1 MIKRMLRELSF
12 FKILFI
18 SCMTFVSSNVMGQ
31 DGVIKGIVNDSLRK
45 PIEAC
50 NVSIQGESNGTITDS
65 RGRYELKIT
74 PYKELII
81 VYSFLG
87 YASQKF
93 TIKLTPG
100 EIKELNVQLQSTV
113 KMLGPVNVS
122 GEKSRDLLMTP
133 IQPKTLELMPSASGN
148 FEGTLKTFP
157 GVVSNNELSSTY
169 SVRGGSFDEN
179 LVYVNDVEIYRPFL
193 TRSGQQEGLSFI
205 NSDLIA
211 NINFSSGGFNAT
223 YSDKLSSV
231 LDIEYRKPESFAG
244 TAYVSFLGA
253 GFHLEGISKN
263 EKFTWLT
270 GFRQKSN
277 QFLLQNLDTRGEYRP
292 TFTDLQSLF
301 SYQFTERTS
310 LSFLGNLSI
319 NDYRVIPTSRET
331 EFGNI
336 NEALKFTVYFGGQ
349 EQNAYSTSQSALT
362 LNHRVNDHLNLKFI
376 GAGFI
381 TKEKEN
387 FDILGEYFI
396 DELDKDLGSSNFGNV
411 ASNRGIGAFLDHARN
426 ELQASVT
433 SFEHKG
439 TYVQSKYNFKWGVKA
454 QHEEIVDNLDE
465 WQYRDSADFSIVHPP
480 DNPGD
485 SVDFTQ
491 QIVLNNVVKNKINLN
506 SNRFSS
512 FFNSTWQLDSSL
524 TLLAGVRATYWDFSN
539 ELNISPRASV
549 EYRPKGN
556 KFLKLR
562 AATGVYYQPPFYRE
576 LRGLD
581 GKINTDVKAQR
592 SIHFIVGGDY
602 QFLSWGREFKLTA
615 EAYYKKMSNLN
626 PYKLE
631 NTRLR
636 YLARNNADGYATG
649 LDLRVNGEF
658 VSGIESWASLSFLKT
673 AEDLNDDGYFNYYNS
688 EGDLIIPGYTFNNT
702 PVDSQFVTPGNIPR
716 PTDQRVTFSLFFQD
730 YLPKSPSV
738 RMHMTLIFG
747 TGLPFG
753 PPGNDRYKDIL
764 RAPTYRRVDIGFSKI
779 LIDEDKPNT
788 SRLKVISK
796 LKSLSLSLE
805 VFNLLQVSNTISYTW
820 ITDVTGRQYGIP
832 NYLTSRLLNLRLQ
845 AKF

>member
-1 MIKRMLRELSF
+1 MSRLQLTYTCFIFLLLLVVSNNAYCQEGIIKG
-12 FKILFI
+12 
-18 SCMTFVSSNVMGQ
+18 FVS
-31 DGVIKGIVNDSLRK
+31 DSLKK

-50 NVSIQGESNGTITDS
+50 NVSIEGEPIGTITDS
-65 RGRYELKIT
+65 RGRYTLKVI
-74 PYKELII
+74 PYKDITV

-87 YASQKF
+87 FAPQKYK
-93 TIKLTPG
+93 IKLTPG
-100 EIKELNVQLQSTV
+100 ETKELNIQLQSTV
-113 KMLGPVNVS
+113 KMLGPVQVS

-133 IQPKTLELMPSASGN
+133 IQPKTIEMMPSVSGN
-148 FEGTLKTFP
+148 FEGALKTYP
-157 GVVSNNELSSTY
+157 GVVSNNELTSTY

-179 LVYVNDVEIYRPFL
+179 LVYVNDIEIYRPFL

-205 NSDLIA
+205 NSDLIS

-231 LDIEYRKPESFAG
+231 LDIEYRKPEAFAG
-244 TAYVSFLGA
+244 SAYVSFLGA

-263 EKFTWLT
+263 EKFSWLA

-277 QFLLQNLDTRGEYRP
+277 QFLLKNLDTKGEYKP
-292 TFTDLQSLF
+292 SFTDFQSLLN
-301 SYQFTERTS
+301 YKFTDRTS
-310 LSFLGNLSI
+310 LSFLGNISI
-319 NDYRVIPTSRET
+319 NDYRVVPSTRQT

-336 NEALKFTVYFGGQ
+336 NEALKFTVYFDGQ
-349 EQNAYSTSQSALT
+349 EQDAYSTSQSAIT

-381 TKEKEN
+381 SKEKEF

-411 ASNRGIGAFLDHARN
+411 AYNKGIGAFLDHSRN
-426 ELQASVT
+426 ELKANVT

-439 TYVQSKYNFKWGVKA
+439 SFIQSKYNFKWGVKA
-454 QHEEIVDNLDE
+454 QHESITDNIDE
-465 WQYRDSADFSIVHPP
+465 WQYRDSADFSIIHPQ

-485 SVDFTQ
+485 SVTFSQ
-491 QIVLNNVVKNKINLN
+491 QIVLNNVIKNKINLN
-506 SNRFSS
+506 SNRFNG
-512 FFNSTWQLDSSL
+512 FFNSTWQLDTCF
-524 TLLAGVRATYWDFSN
+524 TLVAGVRATYWDFN
-539 ELNISPRASV
+539 KELNISPRASI

-556 KFLKLR
+556 KYLKLR

-581 GKINTDVKAQR
+581 GQINPNIKAQQ

-615 EAYYKKMSNLN
+615 EAYYKKMNNLI
-626 PYKLE
+626 PYKLD
-631 NTRLR
+631 NTRIR
-636 YLARNNADGYATG
+636 YLAKNNADGYATG

-673 AEDLNDDGYFNYYNS
+673 EENLNDDGYYKYYNS
-688 EGDLIIPGYTFNNT
+688 EGDLIVPGYTFNNVA
-702 PVDSQFVTPGNIPR
+702 VDSQFVTPCYIPR

-738 RMHMTLIFG
+738 RMHMTLVFG

-764 RAPTYRRVDIGFSKI
+764 RAPSYRRVDIGFSKI
-779 LIDEDKPNT
+779 IIDEDKPNT
-788 SRLKVISK
+788 SRLKVVSK

-805 VFNLLQVSNTISYTW
+805 VFNLLQVSNTVSYTW

-832 NYLTSRLLNLRLQ
+832 NYLTSRLLNLKMQ

>member
-1 MIKRMLRELSF
+1 MSRLQLIYTR
-12 FKILFI
+12 FI
-18 SCMTFVSSNVMGQ
+18 FVLLLALCNNSYCQEGI
-31 DGVIKGIVNDSLRK
+31 IKGIVSDSIKK

-50 NVSIQGESNGTITDS
+50 NVSIEGETIGVITDS

-74 PYKELII
+74 PYRDLTI

-87 YASQKF
+87 FTTQKYKV
-93 TIKLTPG
+93 KLTPG
-100 EIKELNVQLQSTV
+100 EIKELNIQLATSV
-113 KMLGPVNVS
+113 KLLGPVNVS
-122 GEKSRDLLMTP
+122 GERSRDLLMTP
-133 IQPKTLELMPSASGN
+133 IQPKTLEMMPSVSGN
-148 FEGTLKTFP
+148 FEGSLKTFP
-157 GVVSNNELSSTY
+157 GVVSNNELTSTY

-179 LVYVNDVEIYRPFL
+179 LIYVNDIEIYRPFL

-231 LDIEYRKPESFAG
+231 LDIEYRKPEAFAG
-244 TAYVSFLGA
+244 SAYVSFLGA

-263 EKFTWLT
+263 EKFSWLT

-277 QFLLQNLDTRGEYRP
+277 QFLLKNLDTKGEYKP
-292 TFTDLQSLF
+292 SFTDFQSLLN
-301 SYQFTERTS
+301 YKFTDKTS
-310 LSFLGNLSI
+310 LSFLGNISI
-319 NDYRVIPTSRET
+319 NDYRVVPSTRQT

-336 NEALKFTVYFGGQ
+336 NEALKFTVYFDGQ
-349 EQNAYSTSQSALT
+349 EQDAYSTSQSAIT
-362 LNHRVNDHLNLKFI
+362 VNHRVNDHLNLKFI

-381 TKEKEN
+381 SKEKEF

-411 ASNRGIGAFLDHARN
+411 AYNKGIGAFLDHSRN
-426 ELQASVT
+426 ELKANVT

-439 TYVQSKYNFKWGVKA
+439 SFIQSKYNLKWGVKA
-454 QHEEIVDNLDE
+454 QHESITDNIDE
-465 WQYRDSADFSIVHPP
+465 WQYRDSADFSIAHPQ
-480 DNPGD
+480 DNPGH
-485 SVDFTQ
+485 SVTFSQ
-491 QIVLNNVVKNKINLN
+491 QIVLNNVIKNKINLN
-506 SNRFSS
+506 SSRFNGFIST
-512 FFNSTWQLDSSL
+512 TWQLDTCI
-524 TLLAGVRATYWDFSN
+524 TLVAGVRATYWDFN
-539 ELNISPRASV
+539 KELNISPRASI

-562 AATGVYYQPPFYRE
+562 AASGIYYQPPFYRE

-581 GKINTDVKAQR
+581 GQINPTIKAQQ

-615 EAYYKKMSNLN
+615 EAYYKKMNNLI
-626 PYKLE
+626 PYKLD
-631 NTRLR
+631 NTRIR
-636 YLARNNADGYATG
+636 YLAKNNADGYATG

-673 AEDLNDDGYFNYYNS
+673 EENLNDDGYYKYYNS
-688 EGDLIIPGYTFNNT
+688 EGDLIIPGYTYNNIAI
-702 PVDSQFVTPGNIPR
+702 DSQFVTPGNIPR

-738 RMHMTLIFG
+738 RMHMTLVFG

-764 RAPTYRRVDIGFSKI
+764 RAPSYRRVDIGFSKI
-779 LIDEDKPNT
+779 IIDEDKPNT
-788 SRLKVISK
+788 SRLKVVSK

-805 VFNLLQVSNTISYTW
+805 VFNLLQVSNTVSYSW

-832 NYLTSRLLNLRLQ
+832 NYLTSRLLNLKMQ